1 MTNHARHGHA
11 ARALTPGL
19 TPARRRALEA
29 LERANRPVGAYELAD
44 LMADAS
50 GKRPAPVSVY
60 RALAFLLDNGLAHR
74 LESKNAFVVC
84 GHAHAAGEPIV
95 FLICEACGDVAEAT
109 SPDLARDLA
118 ALTAAADFRARTRVV
133 EIAGR
138 CARCADG
145 QDGRAA

>member
-1 MTNHARHGHA
+1 MTEHARYGHA

-60 RALAFLLDNGLAHR
+60 RALAYLLDNGLAHR
-74 LESKNAFVVC
+74 LES
-84 GHAHAAGEPIV
+84 H
-95 FLICEACGDVAEAT
+95 
-109 SPDLARDLA
+109 
-118 ALTAAADFRARTRVV
+118 
-133 EIAGR
+133 
-138 CARCADG
+138 
-145 QDGRAA
+145 